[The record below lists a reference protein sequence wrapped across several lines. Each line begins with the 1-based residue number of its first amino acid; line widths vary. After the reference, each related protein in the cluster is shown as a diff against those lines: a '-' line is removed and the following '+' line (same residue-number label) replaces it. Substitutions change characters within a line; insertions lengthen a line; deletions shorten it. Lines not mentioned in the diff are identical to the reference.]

1 MNDKKKVLGRG
12 LESLVPAAR
21 GFPSPERIL
30 PPAAAVP
37 GEPVLDLPV
46 DKIDRNPYQTR
57 RNFDEAAMAEL
68 TASVASVGVIQPIVV
83 RPQNAEGHYALVV
96 GERRWLA
103 AQKAGLSTVPAVVRL
118 MSAQR
123 AMEIT
128 IIENLQRENLNAME
142 QAHAYQR
149 LSGEFGLTQEQ
160 MAQRTGKDRS
170 SVANYLRLL
179 KLPEAVQ
186 AQVNDGSL
194 SFGHAKALMVLED
207 QDLISRA
214 AAEVLKG
221 HLSVRQTEKLVHNTL
236 YPAPAA
242 VKPEKKQTGDANVR
256 EAERGL
262 QQALGIKAQID
273 DRNGKGKIVLH
284 YGSLDDFDR
293 LMERLM
299 P

>member
-12 LESLVPAAR
+12 LDSLVPAAR
-21 GFPSPERIL
+21 GFAPPEHIL
-30 PPAAAVP
+30 PPAAAAP

-57 RNFDEAAMAEL
+57 RHFDEAAMAEL
-68 TASVASVGVIQPIVV
+68 TASVASAGVIQPIVV
-83 RPQNAEGHYALVV
+83 RPQNAEGRYALVV

-179 KLPEAVQ
+179 KLPESVQ

-194 SFGHAKALMVLED
+194 TFGHAKALMVLED
-207 QDLISRA
+207 AGLISRA

-242 VKPEKKQTGDANVR
+242 VKPEKKQTRDANVR

-273 DRNGKGKIVLH
+273 DHNGKGKIVLH
-284 YGSLDDFDR
+284 YGSLDDFER